1 MKTKKQKKREDSSV
15 DAMSFNKKKPRKKNP
30 IDNSLV
36 FSPAYSARILNA
48 PVGNITGSMGN
59 ISGMA
64 ESVDD
69 KSIQTVYSLQYLMK
83 ELKNLSETEEEFNEL
98 THKYLPVI
106 KMLNAEPDKVVRVI
120 SEYDFSLLPDTEK
133 YLEVADSKTGLHIAL
148 YHHNDMDFIEEVING
163 QQTYICMDKEN
174 ALRLLRDCDIAIV
187 ER

>member
-1 MKTKKQKKREDSSV
+1 MKAKKQKKREDSSV
-15 DAMSFNKKKPRKKNP
+15 DVMSFTKKKPHKENP

-64 ESVDD
+64 ESVDE

-106 KMLNAEPDKVVRVI
+106 KMLNAEPDKVVRII
-120 SEYDFSLLPDTEK
+120 SE
-133 YLEVADSKTGLHIAL
+133 
-148 YHHNDMDFIEEVING
+148 
-163 QQTYICMDKEN
+163 
-174 ALRLLRDCDIAIV
+174 
-187 ER
+187 